1 MSNIASLL
9 HEQALLK
16 SRISKTLYGSIEIR
30 EQGNKEYIYV
40 HFNYTLTI
48 KNKLLRFCPIN
59 SKILIFLN
67 EFFIAI
73 T

>member
-40 HFNYTLTI
+40 HYREDGVSIT
-48 KNKLLRFCPIN
+48 KYVGEY
-59 SKILIFLN
+59 SKQ
-67 EFFIAI
+67 
-73 T
+73 